1 MNCVIDVKDLHFK
14 YYNQGILNNI
24 NIKVEK
30 GSFVSILGPNGSGK
44 TTLLKNICNFLKP
57 NNGTICIKDKEV
69 FKYKNKE
76 LAKNVAVVHQ
86 NNDVNFDFSIYDIV
100 LMGRLPYQK
109 KFKSESKKDH
119 EIVKK
124 NMKKTEIWKFKD
136 KSIHEISGGERQR
149 VMIARALSQQPDILL
164 LDEPISALD
173 IKHQMS
179 ILSLCKDLVK
189 DKDISIITTL
199 HDINLAA
206 RFSDSIILL
215 DSGEIKSFDIPKKV
229 LTAEN
234 IESVYGVK
242 VDLYLKDKS
251 IPYIIPKA
259 I

>member
-1 MNCVIDVKDLHFK
+1 MSCVIDVKDLHFK
-14 YYNQGILNNI
+14 YYNQEILNNI

-206 RFSDSIILL
+206 RFSDLIILL

-242 VDLYLKDKS
+242 VDLYLKDKN